1 MKKPITPTQRMLNM
15 WAIILILWSV
25 YRTYYGTELP
35 IWFDEFVAKPLIFIF
50 PLVVYIQK
58 IEKKAFL
65 ASIDFKLQG
74 IKSDVSIAL
83 LAGGTFILSG
93 IAVYVMKNSTF
104 PPFFLHLS
112 LASAL
117 QVVLISFASSISEEI
132 LSRGFVLKRL
142 YEESKNTFSSVF
154 FASFLFFFLHIPIF
168 FCRLW

>member
-65 ASIDFKLQG
+65 ASIDFKLKG
-74 IKSDVSIAL
+74 IKSDVSI
-83 LAGGTFILSG
+83 
-93 IAVYVMKNSTF
+93 
-104 PPFFLHLS
+104 
-112 LASAL
+112 
-117 QVVLISFASSISEEI
+117 
-132 LSRGFVLKRL
+132 
-142 YEESKNTFSSVF
+142 
-154 FASFLFFFLHIPIF
+154 
-168 FCRLW
+168 